1 MSTAAVESILPVFS
15 IALTRVIENKPKV
28 HEVYY
33 TCTIHEKNS
42 WSCVKGVELG
52 GMGVDKTVV
61 PVCKFQP
68 VALQQKAVV
77 KKLDSKDVKF
87 LD

>member
-1 MSTAAVESILPVFS
+1 MSTAAVENLLPAFS
-15 IALTRVIENKPKV
+15 IALARVMENKPKV

-33 TCTIHEKNS
+33 TCTIHDKNS
-42 WSCVKGVELG
+42 WSCVKGVNLE

-61 PVCKFQP
+61 PVCKFQS
-68 VALQQKAVV
+68 VALQQKAVA